1 MFKTKLRYTWHVC
14 IYMWE
19 PHADTDVSYWDVS
32 KVMYML
38 TLVYVFSTQDMS
50 YNPAI
55 DTVNST

>member
-1 MFKTKLRYTWHVC
+1 
-14 IYMWE
+14 MWE
-19 PHADTDVSYWDVS
+19 PHVDTDVSYWDVS